1 MTDAF
6 YLSDISNHIAS
17 MSAEMFEI
25 ANLKYDIIKFAKLC
39 LTDSSIAKPFYSG
52 IRDVSWCS
60 VYSVL
65 SEIEWTLGDK
75 LQKSNDGY
83 CCNPPDVYWAG
94 YLYGYW
100 SRMYKD
106 SPEDIWKYAPM
117 ERLLCVAPAY
127 HTLDINLAI
136 RILKEDYFMI
146 KRKNK
151 ELRKERQE
159 VMPSVFTQKRF

>member
-1 MTDAF
+1 MID
-6 YLSDISNHIAS
+6 YYILDITNYIAT
-17 MSAEMFEI
+17 MSAEVFEK
-25 ANLKYDIIKFAKLC
+25 ANLKYDIVKFAKLC
-39 LTDSSIAKPFYSG
+39 LTDGRVSKFFYSG
-52 IRDVSWCS
+52 IRDISWCCANR
-60 VYSVL
+60 VL

-159 VMPSVFTQKRF
+159 VTTSVFTQKRS